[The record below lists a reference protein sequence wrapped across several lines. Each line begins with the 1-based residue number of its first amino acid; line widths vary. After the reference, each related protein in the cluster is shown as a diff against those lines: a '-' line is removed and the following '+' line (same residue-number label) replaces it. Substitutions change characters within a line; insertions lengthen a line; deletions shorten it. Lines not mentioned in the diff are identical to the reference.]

1 MNGELCLMGIAFQ
14 FCKMKRV
21 LAMDGGDGLH
31 NNMNVINATGLY
43 TYSKCCH
50 MYFTTIFFLIEERQK
65 KEPELSGLKNSQPFQ
80 MAKDAKIKKFTI
92 RKVHS
97 KEKAK
102 DVTMQLFAKNL
113 RNIKRS
119 EYSVT
124 QRALSKSKR
133 YAYQILSIQPEGI

>member
-1 MNGELCLMGIAFQ
+1 MVSN
-14 FCKMKRV
+14 
-21 LAMDGGDGLH
+21 
-31 NNMNVINATGLY
+31 
-43 TYSKCCH
+43 
-50 MYFTTIFFLIEERQK
+50 K
-65 KEPELSGLKNSQPFQ
+65 KGTKTNDLQSAQLLQ

-92 RKVHS
+92 RKVYS

-133 YAYQILSIQPEGI
+133 YAYQILSIQPEGLQEA